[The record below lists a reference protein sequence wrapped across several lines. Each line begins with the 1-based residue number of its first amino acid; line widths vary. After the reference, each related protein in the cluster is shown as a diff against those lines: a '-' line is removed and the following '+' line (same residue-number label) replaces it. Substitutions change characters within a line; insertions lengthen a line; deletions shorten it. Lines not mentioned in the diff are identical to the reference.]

1 MDPTES
7 AAYSYLGACYNSMN
21 DNKRAIKYF
30 HIANEYDNVATI
42 YLSALSSLYMENKQ
56 WEKSIPYIK
65 QSKMQWTMII

>member
-7 AAYSYLGACYNSMN
+7 AAYSYLGACYNCMN

-42 YLSALSSLYMENKQ
+42 YLIFEE
-56 WEKSIPYIK
+56 EKFIYI
-65 QSKMQWTMII
+65 I